1 MSATILGFPAVTIPA
16 GTALWHA
23 TRASFLGL
31 PTSPCGDRPAWF
43 GLGEEETRWYA
54 QSSWGTTS
62 GHGGAGRARIIEA
75 VVEHDLVLPMVAG
88 DYRRFA
94 YALGTT
100 EVTPEGLFSA
110 LRSKSMCGWAIA
122 SRTLGL
128 NEQSAIALVNPEACG
143 VRFVRS
149 QALVGLFAR

>member
-1 MSATILGFPAVTIPA
+1 MSREILGFPTVTIPA
-16 GTALWHA
+16 GTTLWHA
-23 TRASFLGL
+23 TRANFLGL
-31 PTSPCGDRPAWF
+31 PSSPRGDRPAWF

-54 QSSWGTTS
+54 QSSWTKTS
-62 GHGGAGRARIIEA
+62 GHGGTGRARIIEA
-75 VVEHDLVLPMVAG
+75 VAERELVLPMVAG

-94 YALGTT
+94 YALGTM

-110 LRSKSMCGWAIA
+110 LRGKGMCGWAIA

-149 QALVGLFAR
+149 SALEGMFAR